1 MYGTRI
7 VPHLKTAPVE
17 SEEALIDRALHRDA
31 EALALL
37 MRRHNRRLYRA
48 AWGILR
54 DEQEAEDAV
63 QDAYIKA
70 FAGLAQFR
78 REAALSTWLT
88 RIVINEALMRR
99 RRTRRLTLAFHDRD
113 DHSNVVALYPSSG
126 ESEPAETPESAAMR
140 GQLRPYLEAAVGD
153 LPEEQR
159 AVFVLRALEEL
170 SVEET
175 ARVLDLNPQTVR
187 TRFMRARRRLQ
198 SRLQQEMKASFRE
211 MLPFDGARC
220 DRLVARVLERLAT
233 IPSAGTSMPGR

>member
-1 MYGTRI
+1 MPQ
-7 VPHLKTAPVE
+7 VKAVTAE
-17 SEEALIDRALHRDA
+17 SEEALIARALRRDPD
-31 EALALL
+31 ALAAL

-54 DEQEAEDAV
+54 DEQAAEDVV
-63 QDAYIKA
+63 QESYLKA
-70 FAGLAQFR
+70 FAGLAKFR
-78 REAALSTWLT
+78 GEAALSTWLT

-99 RRTRRLTLAFHDRD
+99 RKPDRLVLGEFE
-113 DHSNVVALYPSSG
+113 NVVRLRRPASDTPLENQNG
-126 ESEPAETPESAAMR
+126 ENPEGAAMR
-140 GQLRPYLEAAVGD
+140 GQLRSYLESAVGD

-175 ARVLDLNPQTVR
+175 ARVLDVNPQTVR

-198 SRLQQEMKASFRE
+198 SQLQAELKLTFGE

-220 DRLVARVLERLAT
+220 DRLVARVLERLAA
-233 IPSAGTSMPGR
+233 IPAA

>member
-1 MYGTRI
+1 MDGTRI
-7 VPHLKTAPVE
+7 VPHPKAAPAE
-17 SEEALIDRALHRDA
+17 SEEALIARALRRDP

-78 REAALSTWLT
+78 QEAALSTWLT

-99 RRTRRLTLAFHDRD
+99 RRIKRLALTPHDFA
-113 DHSNVVALYPSSG
+113 DHSNVVPLYPTG
-126 ESEPAETPESAAMR
+126 GAEPAETPEGTAMR
-140 GQLRPYLEAAVGD
+140 GQLRPYLESAVGD
-153 LPEEQR
+153 LPEDQR

-220 DRLVARVLERLAT
+220 DRLVARVLERLAAT
-233 IPSAGTSMPGR
+233 PSAGTSAPGR